1 MRYPRKTRS
10 VQLLF
15 PVVATLAA
23 TLLGQSGSAAA
34 QERAGKPPAA
44 VKKMQDSAMKA
55 METFMAMPA
64 DKQNAYVKQKQ
75 KTSMERGEAVFND
88 SKLGTNVF
96 SCATCHP
103 GGKTTGGSV
112 PMSKKQ
118 IPIPSL
124 QGVAATFPKFKIG
137 NDAVITLADMN
148 NNCIVMFLNGEPLK
162 TDSQK
167 ARDLAYYVASFSQGV
182 LYSPGKQGN

>member
-1 MRYPRKTRS
+1 MRFPGKTRS

-15 PVVATLAA
+15 PVVAALAA

-34 QERAGKPPAA
+34 QGTAGKPPAA
-44 VKKMQDSAMKA
+44 VKTMQDSAMKA

-75 KTSMERGEAVFND
+75 KASMERGEAAFKD
-88 SKLGTNVF
+88 PRLGTNGF

-103 GGKTTGGSV
+103 GGKTKEGSV
-112 PMSKKQ
+112 PMGKKQ
-118 IPIPSL
+118 TPIPSL
-124 QGVAATFPKFKIG
+124 QGVAAAFPKFKIG

-167 ARDLAYYVASFSQGV
+167 ARDLAYYVASLSQGV
-182 LYSPGKQGN
+182 LYSPGKQDK

>member
-1 MRYPRKTRS
+1 MRYPRNTRS
-10 VQLLF
+10 VHLLF
-15 PVVATLAA
+15 PFVAVLAS
-23 TLLGQSGSAAA
+23 TFLGHAGSVAA
-34 QERAGKPPAA
+34 QGMAGKTPAA
-44 VKKMQDSAMKA
+44 VKKMQDSAMKT
-55 METFMAMPA
+55 MEKFLSMPA
-64 DKQNAYVKQKQ
+64 DKQKAYVAQKQ
-75 KTSMERGEAVFND
+75 KESMDRGEVAFKD
-88 SKLGTNVF
+88 TKLGTNGF

-112 PMSKKQ
+112 PMGAMQ
-118 IPIPSL
+118 MPVPSL

-167 ARDLAYYVASFSQGV
+167 ARDLAFYVTAFSQGV
-182 LYSPGKQGN
+182 LYSPGKQGK